1 MVSHRLCHW
10 IAVSSSIETGCS
22 HTPIQGCRKRAASST
37 RVLTAEW
44 VDGVPLDAAWRT
56 DALAPEKAGNIQAL
70 TALCLNAYLTMILDS
85 GILYMYPHTYI

>member
-1 MVSHRLCHW
+1 MESRGITNVF
-10 IAVSSSIETGCS
+10 APNPV
-22 HTPIQGCRKRAASST
+22 RAASST

-70 TALCLNAYLTMILDS
+70 TALCLNAYLTMMLDS